1 MILQNNVVKKKI
13 YYQMTTNNKSFLDMH
28 HFLKAK
34 GINNNKFFLVLFDPD
49 LAGIDPR
56 DPKLNRMMKQKVLRE
71 CITNYWYFL
80 REIVRIPDQGGVKG
94 SGIKYELHRGNL
106 AMNFCLVFNFNIF
119 AELPRQQGKTAA
131 ILCRMLWEYNF
142 GTTNSESIFINK
154 KHDDSKLNLQRLKEY
169 RDALPEYLQMA
180 EAYGRDGKKIKASNT
195 VESIQHP
202 TNGNKIKTLASA
214 RNKVMANSLG
224 RGMTIPRIW
233 YDEYAFIPHNGTI
246 YLAATPAFKTASITA
261 KKNGAPYGIIIT
273 TTPGDLTTEE
283 GVEAFETRNMATKF
297 SELWYDEPQNV
308 LEDIVSR
315 NTESSFVHIRY
326 TYQQLGRDEE
336 WFRSMVIDMKKK
348 WVDIRR
354 EILLEWSRSSSN
366 SPFSKED
373 LDIVRTL
380 IKEPIR
386 QIMIRGYTF
395 DIFREI
401 DYRIPPIVGVDV
413 SGGFQRDSSAITIID
428 SKYTDVTATF
438 NCNYISPIELAN
450 VIYELVTKYM
460 NNAIVNIE
468 RNGGFGASVL
478 AKLINTRIKK
488 NLYYEIK
495 DKIIEERVTSGK
507 PYRQTK
513 KMKIYGTDNTKDVRN
528 RLMEILR
535 QRMELHKDKFIS
547 PLIYEELQGLEV
559 KKNGKIEHSDTGHD
573 DQIFSYLMA
582 LYVWYEGMDL
592 MERFGIQK
600 YDLKTDQDIEEAAQS
615 IEEKYENINIDLTVA
630 QQEDHLNIMRDLN
643 NILSG
648 MGMTYQ
654 QWRDKEY
661 YKDQEAMEKILQT
674 RVGREA
680 YSKKYNTD
688 ERNNANPQYR
698 ISDDIFK
705 DFYN

>member
-1 MILQNNVVKKKI
+1 
-13 YYQMTTNNKSFLDMH
+13 
-28 HFLKAK
+28 
-34 GINNNKFFLVLFDPD
+34 
-49 LAGIDPR
+49 
-56 DPKLNRMMKQKVLRE
+56 
-71 CITNYWYFL
+71 
-80 REIVRIPDQGGVKG
+80 
-94 SGIKYELHRGNL
+94 
-106 AMNFCLVFNFNIF
+106 
-119 AELPRQQGKTAA
+119 
-131 ILCRMLWEYNF
+131 
-142 GTTNSESIFINK
+142 
-154 KHDDSKLNLQRLKEY
+154 
-169 RDALPEYLQMA
+169 
-180 EAYGRDGKKIKASNT
+180 
-195 VESIQHP
+195 
-202 TNGNKIKTLASA
+202 
-214 RNKVMANSLG
+214 
-224 RGMTIPRIW
+224 MTIPRIW